1 MARILVVEDDEA
13 NQELITRFL
22 RRDGYEVIQATDGVT
37 GVALAQ
43 GQVPDLILMD
53 LSLPELDGWEA
64 TRQIRANPATATIPI
79 IVLTAH
85 AFAEEVIEALQA
97 GCNQYET
104 KPLVY
109 GRLIKK
115 IRTLL
120 NAETEA
126 ANVIETPSKLKG
138 QLQHPRLKR
147 ERE

>member
-1 MARILVVEDDEA
+1 MARVLVVEDDEA

-22 RRDGYEVIQATDGVT
+22 RREGYEVIQARDGVA

-43 GQVPDLILMD
+43 SQLPDLILMD

-64 TRQIRANPATATIPI
+64 TRQIRANPATAAIPI

-85 AFAEEVIEALQA
+85 AFAEEVKEALLA

-109 GRLIKK
+109 RRLIKK
-115 IRTLL
+115 IRILL
-120 NAETEA
+120 NSGMEA
-126 ANVIETPSKLKG
+126 AN
-138 QLQHPRLKR
+138 R
-147 ERE
+147 